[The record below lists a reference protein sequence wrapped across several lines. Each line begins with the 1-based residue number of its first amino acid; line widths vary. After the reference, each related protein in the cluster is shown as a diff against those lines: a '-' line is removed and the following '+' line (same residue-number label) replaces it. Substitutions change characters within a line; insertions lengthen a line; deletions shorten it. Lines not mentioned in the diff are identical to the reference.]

1 MEEKISIIVPVFNT
15 EMFLRRCIDS
25 IISQTY
31 ENLEIILVD
40 DGSTD
45 SSPEICDE
53 YERKDSRIKV
63 IHQKNGGLSKARNA
77 ALEKCTGD
85 YIGFVD
91 SDDYIQKNMYE
102 LLVDC
107 MHKHDV
113 DIAVCQWQW
122 QTVSGEW
129 TVPKDSIPRDI
140 YGEHGSTEFAEF
152 LYRGS
157 YANGVACAVWNKLY
171 KKKLF
176 ENLRFKG
183 FKFED
188 ENVNDI
194 ILSKNIKLYVLS
206 EILYVYCENKN
217 SLTHKPFSADD
228 YVIFEILRNR
238 ILYFSDK
245 DFIVNKT
252 KLLYCNLYISYF
264 FCAKE
269 AGIQPYSDKKTY
281 KNYRNEV
288 KTDRK
293 TKMRFLL
300 FDLSPNLYRTM
311 LKWKNKTRTCL

>member
-77 ALEKCTGD
+77 ALDKCTGD
-85 YIGFVD
+85 YIGYVD
-91 SDDYIQKNMYE
+91 SDDYIQLNMYE
-102 LLVDC
+102 LLIDC

-129 TVPKDSIPRDI
+129 TVTRDSIPMDI

-152 LYRGS
+152 LYRGG
-157 YANGVACAVWNKLY
+157 YANCAVCCVWNKLY
-171 KKKLF
+171 KRNLF
-176 ENLRFKG
+176 ENLRFKS
-183 FKFED
+183 FKGED
-188 ENVNDI
+188 VIANDI
-194 ILSKNIKLYVLS
+194 ILSKNIRLYVLS
-206 EILYVYCENKN
+206 EILYVYCENRK
-217 SLTHKPFSADD
+217 SLQHKPFAADD
-228 YVIFEILRNR
+228 YVVFETLHNR
-238 ILYFSDK
+238 ILLFTGK
-245 DFIVNKT
+245 DLIVNKT

-264 FCAKE
+264 FRAKE

-281 KNYRNEV
+281 QKYRNEV

-293 TKMRFLL
+293 TKLRFLL
-300 FDLSPNLYRTM
+300 FDFSPNLYRSI
-311 LKWKNKTRTCL
+311 LKWKNKK